1 MAYTDRMNPRTLA
14 RKILKDMLKWNK
26 DNALTVIVPS
36 EACSCAV
43 DRLFDR
49 IMCNARDI
57 GGVCSDFMQVA
68 TKQDLYMYILEQ
80 EYLPALYGVVENY
93 WGAIYD
99 RFDAPNIFENYVAHP
114 AGSDYEVEAIIAPWY
129 LKLVVD
135 IVREDF
141 TAFTLFSYWL
151 ARRRDIELGR
161 KLYQDVVQELFP
173 LAMGLQDLE
182 KTLVPAGEDDSFLS
196 RVLKKYTKKVGGLS
210 ALCVNAVARA
220 QLRGT
225 SDNLHTLV

>member
-43 DRLFDR
+43 DKLFNR
-49 IMCNARDI
+49 IVCNAKAT

-68 TKQDLYMYILEQ
+68 TKQDLYMYILEL
-80 EYLPALYGVVENY
+80 EYLPALYSAVENY

-99 RFDAPNIFENYVAHP
+99 RFDAPNIFENYVARP
-114 AGSDYEVEAIIAPWY
+114 AGRDYEVEAIIASWY
-129 LKLVVD
+129 LKLVVR
-135 IVREDF
+135 IVQEDF

-151 ARRRDIELGR
+151 ARKRDIELGR

-182 KTLVPAGEDDSFLS
+182 NTLEPAEEDDSFLS

-210 ALCVNAVARA
+210 TLCVSVAIRA
-220 QLRGT
+220 QLCGN
-225 SDNLHTLV
+225 SDKFHTLV

>member
-14 RKILKDMLKWNK
+14 RKILKDMRKWNK

-43 DRLFDR
+43 DRLFNR
-49 IMCNARDI
+49 IACSARVV

-80 EYLPALYGVVENY
+80 EYLPALYGAVENY
-93 WGAIYD
+93 WSAIYD
-99 RFDAPNIFENYVAHP
+99 RFDASNIFENYVARP
-114 AGSDYEVEAIIAPWY
+114 AGRDYEVEAIIAPWY

-135 IVREDF
+135 IVQEDF

-151 ARRRDIELGR
+151 ARKRDIEPGR
-161 KLYQDVVQELFP
+161 KLYQDVVQKLFP
-173 LAMGLQDLE
+173 QAVGLQDLE
-182 KTLVPAGEDDSFLS
+182 KTLEPAGEDDSFLS
-196 RVLKKYTKKVGGLS
+196 GVLKKYTKKVGGLS
-210 ALCVNAVARA
+210 ALCVNVAARA